1 MAYFKSDGKF
11 IYLDAPYAE
20 FYIPDY
26 YFKNNAFAEDYG
38 SKIRGIGVFDVG
50 FFDSNQ
56 KLTEMRVLNLPTW
69 ADFFVTDSEF
79 RNVSLPNDET
89 TTQKCKVIKYI
100 KGEKIT
106 NASIVQNSSY
116 SEKFANF
123 VLQGKIPSI
132 VPYDESIKL
141 WIDNQEINGVNLGVP
156 AVIEELILSSAYRYK
171 ENPSIKFAHVY
182 GKDKNVDAFDYV
194 MKRVREICQ
203 YTSTF
208 TALTFEDM
216 NSMITTSLNR
226 TRNKGTEAFSPLE
239 DILKL

>member
-1 MAYFKSDGKF
+1 MTYFKSDGKF

-50 FFDSNQ
+50 FFDNDQ

-69 ADFFVTDSEF
+69 IDLYVTESET
-79 RNVSLPNDET
+79 RNVALPNDEENT
-89 TTQKCKVIKYI
+89 EKCKVIKYI

-106 NASIVQNSSY
+106 NASLVQDSAY
-116 SEKFANF
+116 AERFANF
-123 VLQGKIPSI
+123 VLQGKIPAI
-132 VPYDESIKL
+132 VPYEESIQL
-141 WIDNQEINGVNLGVP
+141 WINNQELNNVNLGVP

-171 ENPSIKFAHVY
+171 ENPSLKFAHVY
-182 GKDKNVDAFDYV
+182 GKDKNIDSFDYV
-194 MKRVREICQ
+194 MKRVREVCQ

-208 TALTFEDM
+208 TGLTFEDM

-226 TRNKGTEAFSPLE
+226 TRSKETEAYSPLE
-239 DILKL
+239 DIIKL